1 MTRRL
6 LERSAFISALWVIAV
21 PAVGKAEGAD
31 VSSQDRARDSYEKA
45 LRLYDQKEYRAALA
59 ELELAERL
67 APSFKLYYNIA
78 LVNLALDDS
87 AAALRAFESY
97 LELGRSTIDSER
109 VAQVEQQVKSLRS
122 KVATLQVEVGNS
134 EAVVLVDGAEV
145 GPSPLRNFYL
155 NVGHH
160 DVQVRAAD
168 GRRSAPQS
176 LELRAGAAVNLRLE
190 LEAATASPP
199 ALPEPA
205 KPTPKPHAADLP
217 WAAYGVTAVLTGA
230 FAATGVLALNARADE
245 RDAQHRLTNEAELQ
259 DARQKVSHLALTTD
273 ILLGAALVSAGV
285 ATYLTLKR
293 HDGQQMRLGLA
304 ISTARASAFVRF

>member
-1 MTRRL
+1 MTRRRL
-6 LERSAFISALWVIAV
+6 ARSALISALFVTAV

-31 VSSQDRARDSYEKA
+31 ASSQDRARDSYEKA

-59 ELELAERL
+59 ELELAQRL

-97 LELGRSTIDSER
+97 LELSRGSVDAER
-109 VAQVEQQVKSLRS
+109 VAQVEQQIKSLHA
-122 KVATLQVEVGNS
+122 KVATLQVEVGNAQ
-134 EAVVLVDGAEV
+134 AVVLVDGAEV
-145 GPSPLRNFYL
+145 GPTPLRNFYL

-160 DVQVRAAD
+160 EVQVRAAD
-168 GRRSAPQS
+168 GRKSAPQS

-190 LEAATASPP
+190 LEAAAPSPQAVREPSKPEPKPP
-199 ALPEPA
+199 AEP
-205 KPTPKPHAADLP
+205 LP
-217 WAAYGVTAVLTGA
+217 WAAYGVTAALTGA
-230 FAATGVLALNARADE
+230 FAITGVLALNARADE
-245 RDAQHRLTNEAELQ
+245 RDTQHRLTSEGELK
-259 DARQKVSHLALTTD
+259 DARQKVSHLALATD

-293 HDGQQMRLGLA
+293 QDGQQMQLGLA